1 MTWCRNM
8 NNEWIEKNKKRQSN
22 LTEVELKARIKL
34 LEKKLAY
41 YEDNC
46 TIVWMPED
54 VLSLDDTLTDEQ
66 VSWVLGRMESKH
78 DATLGISWDT
88 IWFWISEVKR
98 NDV

>member
-8 NNEWIEKNKKRQSN
+8 NNEWIEENKKRQSN
-22 LTEVELKARIKL
+22 LTEVELRARIKK
-34 LEKKLAY
+34 LEKKLAH

-54 VLSLDDTLTDEQ
+54 VLALDDTLTDEQ
-66 VSWVLGRMESKH
+66 VSWVLERMEHKH

-88 IWFWISEVKR
+88 VEYWIQEVKR
-98 NDV
+98 DV